1 MSYSLDGAADDV
13 TELERLNGRLLLSMT
28 SIMAEAFRFDPMQ
41 VWLFPNEGH
50 RTARLRRVYE
60 LDVIHRLNGTAAPVL
75 IGGSGIGFWHPPGTD
90 RLTRSTALRVAPG
103 YLSVAAHHPIRA
115 RQVLRQVLAR
125 RPTEP
130 HWYLSHLA
138 VDVGRQRAG
147 IGRRLLDF
155 GIQRAAG
162 DGVGVYLETANPTNL
177 AFYDSAGFRQVGI
190 VRVPEAPP
198 VWLLW
203 LPPER

>member
-1 MSYSLDGAADDV
+1 M
-13 TELERLNGRLLLSMT
+13 TELELLDGGLLLSMT

-41 VWLFPNEGH
+41 VWLFPNERQ
-50 RTARLRRVYE
+50 RTSRLRRVYE
-60 LDVIHRLNGTAAPVL
+60 LDVLHRLNGTAFPVL
-75 IGGSGIGFWHPPGTD
+75 ISGSGIGFWHPPGAT
-90 RLTRSTALRVAPG
+90 RLARSTALRVAPG

-147 IGRRLLDF
+147 VGRRLLDV
-155 GIQRAAG
+155 GVQRAAS
-162 DGVGVYLETANPTNL
+162 DGVGVYLETSNPTNL
-177 AFYDSAGFRQVGI
+177 AFYDAAGFRQVGI

-203 LPPER
+203 RPPERGQSALRG